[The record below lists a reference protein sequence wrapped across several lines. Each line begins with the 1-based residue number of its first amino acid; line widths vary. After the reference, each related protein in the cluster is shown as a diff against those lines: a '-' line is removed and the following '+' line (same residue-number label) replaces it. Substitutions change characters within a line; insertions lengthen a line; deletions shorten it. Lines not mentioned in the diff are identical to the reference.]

1 MTLRPRLLLPLLF
14 VALATSTPSQAPPPE
29 KTFEERLV
37 EILKERGIVDEATRR
52 ELLELAARMKAEE
65 AAKREGLDREI
76 RALEAVAGRAVQGE
90 TPEVKASYRKGF
102 ILETADG
109 DFSMR
114 IGGKLQIR
122 GSYLD
127 RDDDGTGNNAT
138 EFDVHRAR
146 AEFEGNA
153 YGKDLTYKLSVDLR
167 GGSSS
172 LRDGY
177 LNYAFDK
184 AVQIRGGQFKVPF
197 SRQEL
202 TSAFRQQFVDR
213 SFVTDQF
220 APGRE
225 PGAMLHGSMEAGVFE
240 YAFGAFNGDGQ
251 NVNTNDDNA
260 VRWAGRAAVNPFGAI
275 PYSEGDLDRSQEVL
289 LGIGVNAMHN
299 PTRGTPDADVD
310 TVGLDG
316 ILLTGGLSVQGELF
330 LQRADVEGGPT
341 AEDEGAYVQ
350 AGYLL
355 AEGWEVA
362 GRIAGASFD
371 NDILVVGDT
380 RQQREYQLAFSR
392 YFRKHDLK
400 VQADVT
406 HRSID
411 VLGNQD
417 ELDRVLR
424 LQAQLVF

>member
-1 MTLRPRLLLPLLF
+1 MTPRPLLLLPVL
-14 VALATSTPSQAPPPE
+14 VGVLATWTPSQSPAPA

-37 EILKERGIVDEATRR
+37 EILEERGLVDEATRK
-52 ELLELAARMKAEE
+52 ELLDLATRMKAEE
-65 AAKREGLDREI
+65 AAAREGLDREI
-76 RALEAVAGRAVQGE
+76 RALEAVAGRGSQGE
-90 TPEVKASYRKGF
+90 APEVRATYRKGF
-102 ILETADG
+102 ILETADE
-109 DFSMR
+109 DFSLK

-127 RDDDGTGNNAT
+127 RDDDGTGSNSTSFSVN
-138 EFDVHRAR
+138 RAR

-153 YGKDLTYKLSVDLR
+153 FGKDLTFKLTTDLR
-167 GGSSS
+167 GGSAS

-177 LNYAFDK
+177 LNYAFEK

-213 SFVTDQF
+213 SFVTDTF

-225 PGAMLHGSMEAGVFE
+225 PGAMLHGSMEDGVFE
-240 YAFGAFNGDGQ
+240 YALGAFNGDGQ

-260 VRWAGRAAVNPFGAI
+260 VRWAGRVGVNPLGAV
-275 PYSEGDLDRSQEVL
+275 PYSEGDLDRTQEIL

-310 TVGLDG
+310 SFGLDG

-330 LQRADVEGGPT
+330 LQRSDVENGPT
-341 AEDEGAYVQ
+341 AEDEAAYVQ
-350 AGYLL
+350 AGYLI
-355 AEGWEVA
+355 ADGWEIA
-362 GRIAGASFD
+362 GRVAGASFD
-371 NDILVVGDT
+371 NDVLATGDT
-380 RQQREYQLAFSR
+380 RQQREFQVGLSR

-400 VQADVT
+400 IQADAT